1 MIKQTRQADAD
12 TKSETEVTTMAL
24 RRSADRLMRCS
35 LRITWSAISL
45 ALLLASAP
53 SMAADGPSPLLKKG
67 DAVDW
72 WFVFKFNGAA
82 FPGCAG
88 DANRVCPFGGEIM
101 KHRVSGQQY
110 VYASSENEKLQK
122 EATAQATL

>member
-1 MIKQTRQADAD
+1 
-12 TKSETEVTTMAL
+12 MAL
-24 RRSADRLMRCS
+24 RRAADRLMRCS

-72 WFVFKFNGAA
+72 
-82 FPGCAG
+82 
-88 DANRVCPFGGEIM
+88 
-101 KHRVSGQQY
+101 
-110 VYASSENEKLQK
+110 
-122 EATAQATL
+122 